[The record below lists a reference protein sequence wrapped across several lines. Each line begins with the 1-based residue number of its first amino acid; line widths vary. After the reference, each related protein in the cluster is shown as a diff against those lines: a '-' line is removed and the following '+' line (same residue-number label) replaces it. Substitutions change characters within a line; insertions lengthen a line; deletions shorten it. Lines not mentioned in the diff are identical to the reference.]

1 MTMLSVIVPA
11 FNEERY
17 LPDTLGHIRSALASA
32 NCPSELIVVDNESTD
47 ATVEIALTHDARVI
61 TETEHNIAKVRNT
74 GAANA
79 IGDVLIFIDADTHV
93 PQVLFRSI
101 AEAMEDRKCFGG
113 AVTVQYEPF
122 RRKWL
127 KYYVVG
133 WKFWDHFF
141 NMKQGAAQFCRRSVF
156 EEIKGYDE
164 TIFVGED
171 IQFYWRLARHARR
184 NGRRLHYI
192 TDLKVITSS
201 RRFDN
206 MSLAKILLY
215 TQPLYFY
222 LNWRKRHRWDDW
234 YQKTVR

>member
-1 MTMLSVIVPA
+1 MSMRSVIVPA

-17 LPDTLGHIRSALASA
+17 LPDTLTHIRSALAA
-32 NCPSELIVVDNESTD
+32 AGVTSELIVVDNESTD
-47 ATVEIALTHDARVI
+47 ATARIAKANGARLI
-61 TETEHNIAKVRNT
+61 AETEHNIAKVRNT

-79 IGDVLIFIDADTHV
+79 GGEVLIFIDADTHV
-93 PQVLFRSI
+93 PEQLFPRI
-101 AEAMEDRKCFGG
+101 VETMQDPACFGG
-113 AVTVQYEPF
+113 AVTVEYEPF
-122 RRKWL
+122 QRKWL
-127 KYYVVG
+127 KYYVFG

-156 EEIKGYDE
+156 AEIKGYDE

-171 IQFYWRLARHARR
+171 IEFYWRLARHARR
-184 NGRRLHYI
+184 NGGRLEYI
-192 TDLKVITSS
+192 QDLKVTTSS

-206 MSLAKILLY
+206 MSLAKLLLY

-222 LNWRKRHRWDDW
+222 LYWRKRHRWDYW